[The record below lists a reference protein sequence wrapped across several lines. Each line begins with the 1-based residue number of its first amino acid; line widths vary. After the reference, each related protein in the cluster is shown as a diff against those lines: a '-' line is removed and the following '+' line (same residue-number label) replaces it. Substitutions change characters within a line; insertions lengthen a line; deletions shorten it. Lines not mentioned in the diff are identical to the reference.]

1 MDFNRN
7 YVHLYVNVYVPTCE
21 LNLLNHFFKNIN
33 YFLDRPQIKIVSM
46 VEERDQQYR
55 GIIPTKK
62 QTFLNKNSY
71 SKLINFQTLFLHILI
86 A

>member
-7 YVHLYVNVYVPTCE
+7 NVRLYVNVYVPTCE

-46 VEERDQQYR
+46 VEERGHQYR
-55 GIIPTKK
+55 GIIPIKK
-62 QTFLNKNSY
+62 QTF
-71 SKLINFQTLFLHILI
+71 
-86 A
+86 